1 MTNSSQPVLTNPSY
15 NLLEETPVFIERQTE
30 REEEDA
36 LGVEPFVSSSR
47 LSVPFSKIFNQSIWY
62 KRRLN
67 SVSHCH
73 TASVAAPHALCCL
86 SGLHTHLNLQVS
98 EWPPDPPVSGFKTE
112 GWKRLSTP

>member
-1 MTNSSQPVLTNPSY
+1 MTNSSQRVLTNPSY

-30 REEEDA
+30 REEEDDFNSDSF
-36 LGVEPFVSSSR
+36 LVVLRCTWEG
-47 LSVPFSKIFNQSIWY
+47 LSVPFSKIFNQSRWY

-86 SGLHTHLNLQVS
+86 SGLHAHLNLQVS
-98 EWPPDPPVSGFKTE
+98 EWPPDPPVCG
-112 GWKRLSTP
+112 